1 MRIMVPFAGFNANGH
16 YNISVSLVNLFINS
30 TRIFL
35 SLQGFTNAVKRPVR
49 MREFL
54 LWLERISCK
63 LYLYRISAGSLV
75 IEV

>member
-30 TRIFL
+30 IRIFL

-54 LWLERISCK
+54 L
-63 LYLYRISAGSLV
+63 
-75 IEV
+75 